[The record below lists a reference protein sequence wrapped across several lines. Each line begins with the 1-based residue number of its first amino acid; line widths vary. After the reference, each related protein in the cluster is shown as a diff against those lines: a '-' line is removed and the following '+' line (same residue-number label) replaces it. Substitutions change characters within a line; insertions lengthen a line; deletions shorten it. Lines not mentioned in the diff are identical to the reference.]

1 SVTSLVTITV
11 TSESTGKDGDRV
23 TVRLSAERVMP
34 PPSSTPLANSAKLSL
49 FTVAAFSDFE
59 KVKTTTAP
67 GPTPVAPSLGVTSS
81 TTAAFTDTPVALFT
95 GLTADTDGRVV
106 SAVPLA
112 PVVKL
117 LVKAEAALPARSV
130 TTPSLT
136 VCKVLV
142 DSGLAGVKVSARRSA
157 LKVTL
162 PASPGPPA
170 VNTTAPAPTDTA
182 LSGSSK
188 AKTTGAFTAT
198 PLIRSLNRSSATPFR
213 PTPVAPFTGS
223 PCTTVGLVES
233 PVSRVWKVVLPG
245 LSSGCPTR
253 SVISVVSSTVCV
265 VFGRSDAAEV
275 NVTRR

>member
-1 SVTSLVTITV
+1 MVIGIVLALTLVGSSGSLNVH
-11 TSESTGKDGDRV
+11 
-23 TVRLSAERVMP
+23 
-34 PPSSTPLANSAKLSL
+34 
-49 FTVAAFSDFE
+49 
-59 KVKTTTAP
+59 
-67 GPTPVAPSLGVTSS
+67 

-198 PLIRSLNRSSATPFR
+198 PLAPSGGLTPTTAGPVVSVSVPVVKLVND
-213 PTPVAPFTGS
+213 PT
-223 PCTTVGLVES
+223 
-233 PVSRVWKVVLPG
+233 
-245 LSSGCPTR
+245 GCPAR
-253 SVISVVSSTVCV
+253 S
-265 VFGRSDAAEV
+265 AAWL
-275 NVTRR
+275 NCR